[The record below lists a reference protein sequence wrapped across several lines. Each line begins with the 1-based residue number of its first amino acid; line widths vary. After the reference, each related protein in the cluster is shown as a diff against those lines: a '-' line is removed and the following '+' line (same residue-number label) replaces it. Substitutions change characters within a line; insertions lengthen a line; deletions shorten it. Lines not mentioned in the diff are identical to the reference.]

1 MNDNKKL
8 ETPESLTNIK
18 LSDIKS
24 VRWDEDIE
32 NSVKEIGEKAKGYK
46 IMHIQEAHRISRQ
59 YKWLM
64 YSGIFL
70 GPIAGLLS
78 GIGAIINP
86 SSGPI
91 EWPISAACAG
101 FISGI
106 VVAVTKFGKFEEK
119 SSHHKLAASKYTS
132 LESNVRRQLVLCRRE
147 RVNAAKYLEWIG
159 NSFDDLF
166 LASPLVASSI
176 YTEYVKVAKENGLT
190 VPDEYQ
196 LTINVN
202 ERYQLQKFNE
212 MKDSSVININENIRE
227 NAHKNPPPSPESEL
241 RELKEPET
249 KKNMPTTFKGGKE
262 IKRTQTLSHFPELNQ
277 FSDGRMGYE
286 MQRMLG
292 LK

>member
-1 MNDNKKL
+1 MNDDKNL
-8 ETPESLTNIK
+8 ETPQSLTNIK
-18 LSDIKS
+18 LRDTKS

-32 NSVKEIGEKAKGYK
+32 NNVKELGEKAKGYK
-46 IMHIQEAHRISRQ
+46 IMHIQEARRISRQ

-86 SSGPI
+86 SDGPV
-91 EWPISAACAG
+91 EWPIAATCAG

-132 LESNVRRQLVLCRRE
+132 LESNVRRQLVLCRTE
-147 RVNAAKYLEWIG
+147 RVNAVKYLEWIG

-166 LASPLVASSI
+166 LASPLIARSI

-212 MKDSSVININENIRE
+212 MKDSSVININENAR
-227 NAHKNPPPSPESEL
+227 
-241 RELKEPET
+241 
-249 KKNMPTTFKGGKE
+249 
-262 IKRTQTLSHFPELNQ
+262 
-277 FSDGRMGYE
+277 
-286 MQRMLG
+286 
-292 LK
+292 

>member
-1 MNDNKKL
+1 MNDNKNL

-18 LSDIKS
+18 LRDTKS

-32 NSVKEIGEKAKGYK
+32 NNVKEIGEKAKGYK
-46 IMHIQEAHRISRQ
+46 IMHIQEARRISRQ

-64 YSGIFL
+64 YSGIIL

-86 SSGPI
+86 SNGPV
-91 EWPISAACAG
+91 EWPIAAACTG

-132 LESNVRRQLVLCRRE
+132 LESNVRRQLVLCRTE

-166 LASPLVASSI
+166 LASPLVARSI

-212 MKDSSVININENIRE
+212 MKDSSVININENARE
-227 NAHKNPPPSPESEL
+227 NAPSSPESEL
-241 RELKEPET
+241 RKLKEPEI
-249 KKNMPTTFKGGKE
+249 KKQVSVTFKGGKE

>member
-1 MNDNKKL
+1 MNDDKNL
-8 ETPESLTNIK
+8 ETPQSLTNIK
-18 LSDIKS
+18 LRDTKS

-32 NSVKEIGEKAKGYK
+32 NNVKELGEKAKGYK
-46 IMHIQEAHRISRQ
+46 IMHIQEARRISRQ

-86 SSGPI
+86 SDGPV
-91 EWPISAACAG
+91 EWPIAATCAG

-132 LESNVRRQLVLCRRE
+132 LESNVRRQLVLCRTE
-147 RVNAAKYLEWIG
+147 RVNAVKYLEWIG

-166 LASPLVASSI
+166 LASPLIARSI

-212 MKDSSVININENIRE
+212 MKDSSVININENARE
-227 NAHKNPPPSPESEL
+227 NALPSPESEL
-241 RELKEPET
+241 RKLKEPEI
-249 KKNMPTTFKGGKE
+249 KKQVSATFKGGKE